1 MTDQEPEFGFLVT
14 WNQSKKEQ
22 FFGIFTFSGFEPT
35 IHEKYDLRGKLE
47 VLNKAFSVFRAIL
60 EFEKFNFWFGNLFRG
75 FEPDV

>member
-1 MTDQEPEFGFLVT
+1 MDQVPEFGFLGT
-14 WNQSKKEQ
+14 WNQKSN

-60 EFEKFNFWFGNLFRG
+60 DFEKFNFWFGNLFRG